1 MAARQPALLI
11 VRDKSIAFCV
21 MKRSRFLSQEALIP
35 EKLSVRYSSAI
46 CETESFNLVFTSLSA
61 AIEAWEAASEE
72 MAQNHLPKF
81 NILATVL
88 KWGVPKQTKGS
99 NTFKC

>member
-1 MAARQPALLI
+1 
-11 VRDKSIAFCV
+11 

-61 AIEAWEAASEE
+61 AIEAWEAVKEAKSRKQ
-72 MAQNHLPKF
+72 MSKF
-81 NILATVL
+81 NIVATVL
-88 KWGVPKQTKGS
+88 KWGAPKQTKGQHA
-99 NTFKC
+99 FKC